1 MLKRLT
7 KIPLEAFMW
16 IVGLSILFFLDP
28 SQEHLSVCPF
38 HQLGFEFCP
47 GCGLG
52 RSISHLFAGE
62 FSHSFHAHP
71 LGFFALI
78 VILSR
83 IVQLIKNNFHSYGTN
98 Y

>member
-1 MLKRLT
+1 MLKRLA
-7 KIPLEAFMW
+7 KIPLEALIW
-16 IVGLSILFFLDP
+16 IVGLSIFFFLDP
-28 SQEHLSVCPF
+28 TKEHFSICPF
-38 HQLGFEFCP
+38 HQLGLTFCP

-52 RSISHLFAGE
+52 RSISHLLAGDIR
-62 FSHSFHAHP
+62 HSFETHP
-71 LGFFALI
+71 LGLFALV